1 MKDEETTTVLGAF
14 FSVQDVLIRSL
25 TVEKLQ
31 WSRVNLLIIKCSL
44 QLAMCTGVTDNK
56 RDSLIRVKE
65 PQREEKGPVIG
76 KQDLKK
82 KKRRQRQTRTMI

>member
-31 WSRVNLLIIKCSL
+31 WSRVNLLIK
-44 QLAMCTGVTDNK
+44 
-56 RDSLIRVKE
+56 
-65 PQREEKGPVIG
+65 
-76 KQDLKK
+76 
-82 KKRRQRQTRTMI
+82 